1 MFSAGSVCAYEYMHV
16 GAYDGKLVEVRG
28 QFAGLISLLLPW
40 SWGANT
46 GYQVWRQVLYLLSH
60 VAHASIGS
68 LYQLSTPAN
77 SPSSTQS
84 VCFRSWAFLGTE

>member
-1 MFSAGSVCAYEYMHV
+1 MHV
-16 GAYDGKLVEVRG
+16 GAYDDKLVEVRG
-28 QFAGLISLLLPW
+28 QLAGLISLLLPG

-46 GYQVWRQVLYLLSH
+46 GVETSPLPVEPCHR
-60 VAHASIGS
+60 ASIGS

>member
-28 QFAGLISLLLPW
+28 QFAGLISLLLPG

-46 GYQVWRQVLYLLSH
+46 GYQVWRQALYLLSH
-60 VAHASIGS
+60 VAMPASAVFTSSPHLPILPLQHKVCVSDPG
-68 LYQLSTPAN
+68 LS
-77 SPSSTQS
+77 
-84 VCFRSWAFLGTE
+84 